1 VTRRFRLPGGRWV
14 TLIITILAITGTLS
28 SCGRYGKPV
37 RVAAVTDTTD
47 LAAEDED
54 AAVVDA
60 KRVDES
66 SDESGETEEV
76 EETDGEIETDG

>member
-1 VTRRFRLPGGRWV
+1 VIS
-14 TLIITILAITGTLS
+14 IITFLAIAGTLS

-37 RVAAVTDTTD
+37 RVAPATDTTD

-54 AAVVDA
+54 AAVADA

-66 SDESGETEEV
+66 SDESRETEEI
-76 EETDGEIETDG
+76 EETDSYK